1 MIIQQNPDKPNTM
14 VGVDQENSACLVVQ
28 AFDFLEGSSAG
39 DSFDLTEMQG
49 RPVRV
54 YLDLDGSATI
64 DATRD
69 HYWLLAEAILP
80 DCQFENKPTGRLDEN
95 GQEITDLVE
104 RPLDLNEVE
113 ITVFPLPEVE

>member
-1 MIIQQNPDKPNTM
+1 
-14 VGVDQENSACLVVQ
+14 
-28 AFDFLEGSSAG
+28 
-39 DSFDLTEMQG
+39 
-49 RPVRV
+49 V